1 MNIWQKVAAN
11 TVFKLQKQNSISTKA
26 FWEEKKSVTF
36 NNEASRRDV
45 WFEAELILLEKLFK
59 IVFVVLQHFRKYAT
73 TKTSY
78 VSQSL
83 ALYNVNGPLDFFKE
97 VS

>member
-36 NNEASRRDV
+36 NNELQGEMY
-45 WFEAELILLEKLFK
+45 EAELILLEKLFK